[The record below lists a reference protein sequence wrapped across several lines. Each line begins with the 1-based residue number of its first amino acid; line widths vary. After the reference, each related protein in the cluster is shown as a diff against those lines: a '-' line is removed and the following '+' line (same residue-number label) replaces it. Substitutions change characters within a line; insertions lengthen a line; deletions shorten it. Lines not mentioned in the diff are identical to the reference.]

1 MIKELEKAIMVLNS
15 VANQHYHLMPITAQE
30 AIEELTVLKQQN
42 LHPQPCTPL
51 SDEEILATSGS
62 THNTRN
68 YRMKITLEHI
78 TPNAEELISR
88 YSAVCYDSDTTDPLK
103 NEKRIKHLMRVKHL
117 STLRHAIATFRVEG
131 ISRACSHQFVR
142 SKHLD
147 FLQRSQRYCSEED
160 FDYVNPVTHAGLMR
174 DVFDEMMIDAQYRY
188 STLIESGMKKEDAR
202 MVLPNAATTE
212 LIVTASLQGWVDFVN
227 LRCQKAAQQEIR
239 TVATNIL
246 AILHNECPNIFQ
258 SQALKYGVINDKS
271 VKP

>member
-1 MIKELEKAIMVLNS
+1 
-15 VANQHYHLMPITAQE
+15 
-30 AIEELTVLKQQN
+30 
-42 LHPQPCTPL
+42 
-51 SDEEILATSGS
+51 
-62 THNTRN
+62 
-68 YRMKITLEHI
+68 MKVTLEHI

-103 NEKRIKHLMRVKHL
+103 NEKRIKHLMKVKHL

-147 FLQRSQRYCSEED
+147 FLQRSQRYCSEEE
-160 FDYVNPVTHAGLMR
+160 FEYVDYPDMDEESQMLYRSTMGELNDTYKQLMELGIR
-174 DVFDEMMIDAQYRY
+174 
-188 STLIESGMKKEDAR
+188 KEDAR

-212 LIVTASLQGWVDFVN
+212 LVVTASLQGWVDFVN

>member
-1 MIKELEKAIMVLNS
+1 
-15 VANQHYHLMPITAQE
+15 
-30 AIEELTVLKQQN
+30 
-42 LHPQPCTPL
+42 
-51 SDEEILATSGS
+51 
-62 THNTRN
+62 
-68 YRMKITLEHI
+68 MKITLEHI

-212 LIVTASLQGWVDFVN
+212 LIVTGNLNAWKDFIA
-227 LRCQKAAQQEIR
+227 LRTDKAAQWEIR
-239 TVATNIL
+239 QVALEIERTLKI
-246 AILHNECPNIFQ
+246 ECPNVF
-258 SQALKYGVINDKS
+258 GG
-271 VKP
+271 